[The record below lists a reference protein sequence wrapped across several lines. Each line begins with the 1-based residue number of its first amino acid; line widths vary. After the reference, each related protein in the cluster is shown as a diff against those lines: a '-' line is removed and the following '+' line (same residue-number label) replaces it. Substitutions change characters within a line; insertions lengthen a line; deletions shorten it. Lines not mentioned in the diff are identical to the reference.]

1 MPKRKTL
8 WALMLSAVL
17 VGGCLAALAQEK
29 MSAEEA
35 GPRLERLTK
44 ELNLTADQ
52 QEKLKPIFERESAD
66 WRELHKDKSLTQEQ
80 RLAKKKEI
88 HEKYVPEINQV
99 LTPEQQ
105 EKWKTMKQE
114 AWEKHE
120 HMKGDTKK

>member
-1 MPKRKTL
+1 MSTNQKL

-29 MSAEEA
+29 ASNQDAEH
-35 GPRLERLTK
+35 RLQQLTK
-44 ELNLTADQ
+44 ELNLTAEQ
-52 QEKLKPIFERESAD
+52 QEKLKPILERESAD
-66 WRELHKDKSLTQEQ
+66 WRELHKDKSLTQGQ

-105 EKWKTMKQE
+105 EKWKTMKEE